1 MGKENALQ
9 LDERYLVIALMNYN
23 DGFVEKITNE
33 EVVKTTLFK
42 SFIPLLVVSDQI
54 GNTSKK
60 SNSNRALTTY
70 D

>member
-1 MGKENALQ
+1 
-9 LDERYLVIALMNYN
+9 MNYN

>member
-23 DGFVEKITNE
+23 DGFVEKTKNE

-42 SFIPLLVVSDQI
+42 
-54 GNTSKK
+54 
-60 SNSNRALTTY
+60 TY
-70 D
+70 IHF